1 MHCKFP
7 PALNIPVPFYLL
19 PFLLNPIPL
28 SPSPLCMEISE
39 NMEPASEAESD
50 DSEEADAEFFAE
62 QFRRVPRHRRRE
74 FKFEVIDILRKY
86 LPE

>member
-1 MHCKFP
+1 
-7 PALNIPVPFYLL
+7 
-19 PFLLNPIPL
+19 
-28 SPSPLCMEISE
+28 MEISE